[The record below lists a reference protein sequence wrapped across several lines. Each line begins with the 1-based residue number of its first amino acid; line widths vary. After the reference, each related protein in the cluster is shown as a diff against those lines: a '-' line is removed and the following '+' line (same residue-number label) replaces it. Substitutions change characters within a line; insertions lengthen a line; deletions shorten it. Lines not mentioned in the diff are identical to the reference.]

1 MVTNPCCLESA
12 KRKFKQVNVGGNL
25 VGIANLDEIM
35 DEMSASNLTD
45 EDVIS
50 QMLLDTVK
58 IFNYVPPTAAIEY
71 RIALLK
77 EYKQRCRK
85 P

>member
-1 MVTNPCCLESA
+1 MVVKPCCPESA
-12 KRKFKQVNVGGNL
+12 KKNVKQINVGGNL

-50 QMLLDTVK
+50 QMLLDRVK

-77 EYKQRCRK
+77 EYKQRCHK